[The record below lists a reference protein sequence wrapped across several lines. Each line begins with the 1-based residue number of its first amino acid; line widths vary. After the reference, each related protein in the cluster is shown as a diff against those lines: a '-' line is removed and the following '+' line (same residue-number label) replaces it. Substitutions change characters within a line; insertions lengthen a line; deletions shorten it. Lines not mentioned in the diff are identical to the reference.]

1 MNDSELTRWI
11 FENLD
16 MLFPQMEWEQY
27 SQGWRSHY
35 HLDFSLSS
43 DKSRDRQT
51 VCLAKS
57 PYCVTDI
64 SQGSKNTIQLYADL
78 TMQTFAEA
86 RKELVGRSKGLLYD
100 TQYFVPSTKK
110 KVSNLP
116 KTVQITNNWQE
127 TENYLNQCAVFFY
140 NGLASSLKTVFSEQL
155 VYDTAC
161 KYGLREYCDPNNT
174 VSIVYFPYVKANGAM
189 CIYKQIPYQS
199 DGHRAHGTNLD
210 KVVSAKVPGENTD
223 FEKCFFGEH
232 LITDQVWDVVI
243 VESEKTAVILD
254 MFFKATGINQNCVVL
269 ACGGKCWLNSRLR
282 RSVLDG
288 RNVYLC
294 PDLSK
299 GEDLFDWN
307 IDNVKESIKSTKIR
321 DIRLYDFFAKYATP
335 EEKSSGADIGDI
347 VLRMM
352 SHR

>member
-100 TQYFVPSTKK
+100 TQYYLPYSKK
-110 KVSNLP
+110 KTAIAP
-116 KTVQITNNWQE
+116 KTVQITNNW
-127 TENYLNQCAVFFY
+127 
-140 NGLASSLKTVFSEQL
+140 
-155 VYDTAC
+155 
-161 KYGLREYCDPNNT
+161 
-174 VSIVYFPYVKANGAM
+174 
-189 CIYKQIPYQS
+189 
-199 DGHRAHGTNLD
+199 
-210 KVVSAKVPGENTD
+210 
-223 FEKCFFGEH
+223 
-232 LITDQVWDVVI
+232 
-243 VESEKTAVILD
+243 
-254 MFFKATGINQNCVVL
+254 
-269 ACGGKCWLNSRLR
+269 
-282 RSVLDG
+282 
-288 RNVYLC
+288 
-294 PDLSK
+294 
-299 GEDLFDWN
+299 
-307 IDNVKESIKSTKIR
+307 
-321 DIRLYDFFAKYATP
+321 
-335 EEKSSGADIGDI
+335 
-347 VLRMM
+347 
-352 SHR
+352 